1 MNETKIQRNI
11 EFLKTIQLP
20 LSEKLDKVISPGL
33 VLSNRLKFKYTSDG
47 DTKEPINRPKL

>member
-1 MNETKIQRNI
+1 MNEAKIQRNI